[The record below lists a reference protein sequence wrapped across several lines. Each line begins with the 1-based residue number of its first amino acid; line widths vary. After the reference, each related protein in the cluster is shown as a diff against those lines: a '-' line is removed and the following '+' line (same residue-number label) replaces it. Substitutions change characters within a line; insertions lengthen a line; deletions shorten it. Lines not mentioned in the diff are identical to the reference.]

1 MPTRNRHVAA
11 RSLLAAT
18 CLLVAGCGD
27 SGATLTF
34 NKVGVTPDQLNDA
47 LAGAEQLVG
56 GDVAC
61 WARTKEGSDTVKTLT
76 GKADCGPTSGPYSP
90 WAYVDLGWAT
100 SAGDDRRLLVEAPTV
115 YSNGPL
121 KHPERLY
128 RPDGE
133 EPPAGD
139 ADAG

>member
-1 MPTRNRHVAA
+1 MPVRNRHVAA
-11 RSLLAAT
+11 RSLLVAT

-27 SGATLTF
+27 SDATLTF
-34 NKVGVTPDQLNDA
+34 NKVVVTPDQLNDA

-56 GDVAC
+56 GDVTC
-61 WARTKEGSDTVKTLT
+61 WARTKEASDTVKPLT

-100 SAGDDRRLLVEAPTV
+100 SAGEDRRLIVEAPSV

-121 KHPERLY
+121 EDPERLY
-128 RPDGE
+128 RPDGQV
-133 EPPAGD
+133 PPTDEG
-139 ADAG
+139 GSE